1 MKINPQDYD
10 VVIAIDVGLTGAV
23 TFFDTVSGEVL
34 NVNPMPTY
42 KWLKNGKTRNHLDIE
57 KLVHILEIP
66 KSHSESAI
74 VVFEDVHAF
83 PGQGSVSTGVLM
95 EQKGVIR
102 GIINTLGYAEYP
114 ISPKEWQKW
123 FDMIPPKD
131 LKGKSASQ
139 TKTMR
144 KKWLKEKSL
153 TLAREKFPEWV
164 DTKLKL
170 STAHGVSD
178 SMLIGKWFLETSQLR
193 EVF

>member
-34 NVNPMPTY
+34 SVNHMPTY

-102 GIINTLGYAEYP
+102 GIINTLGYTEYT

-153 TLAREKFPEWV
+153 TLAREKFPEWA
-164 DTKLKL
+164 DTKLKS

-178 SMLIGKWFLETSQLR
+178 SMLIGKWFLETSPLR

>member
-34 NVNPMPTY
+34 SVNHMPTY

-102 GIINTLGYAEYP
+102 GIINTLGYTEYT

-153 TLAREKFPEWV
+153 TLAREKFPEWA
-164 DTKLKL
+164 DTKLKS
-170 STAHGVSD
+170 STPMVCQ
-178 SMLIGKWFLETSQLR
+178 T
-193 EVF
+193 VC

>member
-34 NVNPMPTY
+34 SVNPMPTY